1 VCTYIYAVEISY
13 SPVYVTM
20 RIFVLNV
27 DTAVSL
33 LRCHQKPRRYAIFV
47 MFYNSP
53 FGGMSHIV
61 ALVSDFKAY
70 PILLPYK
77 LVYLFVDS
85 S

>member
-1 VCTYIYAVEISY
+1 MYIYAVKISY
-13 SPVYVTM
+13 SPVTM

-53 FGGMSHIV
+53 FGGMSHTV
-61 ALVSDFKAY
+61 ALVSDFKAH

-77 LVYLFVDS
+77 LVCLFVDS